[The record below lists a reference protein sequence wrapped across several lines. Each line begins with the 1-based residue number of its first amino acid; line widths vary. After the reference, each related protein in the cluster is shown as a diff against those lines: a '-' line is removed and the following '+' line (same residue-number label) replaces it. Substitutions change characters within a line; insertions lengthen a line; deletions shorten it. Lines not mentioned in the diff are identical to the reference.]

1 MLPKTVDFQ
10 NVYRVNQIV
19 NLLSVQQFQKAGVKP
34 MKTSFQRNESCDV
47 LNVAK

>member
-19 NLLSVQQFQKAGVKP
+19 NLQSVQQFQREGVKP
-34 MKTSFQRNESCDV
+34 MKTSFQRNESCD
-47 LNVAK
+47 LLKLAN